1 MKNFMRKLI
10 IMDKKIAF
18 ITGISRGIG
27 LEIAKSFVNDD
38 YFVIG
43 TSRSSFRINEELN
56 SENCMH
62 LLMDVTDREQISSCF
77 DELKKINKIPNVL
90 INNAGITKD
99 QLFLRM
105 KEDDWDDVINSNL
118 TSVFNITKLFI
129 KSMVKDR
136 YGKIINISSVAGLMG
151 NPGQVNYSAS
161 KAGLG
166 GFTRALAKE
175 VAARNITVNC
185 IAPGFIETD
194 MTDHFQDE
202 ELENIL
208 NQIPANK
215 MGNPQQIADLALFLA
230 SSKGDYITGQTI
242 SVDGGLYMS

>member
-1 MKNFMRKLI
+1 
-10 IMDKKIAF
+10 MDKKIVF
-18 ITGISRGIG
+18 ITGVSRGIG
-27 LEIAKSFVNDD
+27 LEIAKSFLNDG

-43 TSRSSFRINEELN
+43 TSRSKFELN
-56 SENCMH
+56 DVLSSEDCLHIAIDITNR
-62 LLMDVTDREQISSCF
+62 DQISACLKDLI
-77 DELKKINKIPNVL
+77 DEDKVPNVL

-105 KEDDWDDVINSNL
+105 KNEDWDEVINANL

-129 KSMVKDR
+129 KSMVKNR
-136 YGKIINISSVAGLMG
+136 SGAIINISSVAGLMG
-151 NPGQVNYSAS
+151 NAGQVNYSAS

-194 MTDHFQDE
+194 MTSHFKEDE
-202 ELENIL
+202 LNDIL
-208 NQIPANK
+208 NQIPSNK
-215 MGNPQQIADLALFLA
+215 MGNPRNIADLALFLA
-230 SSKGDYITGQTI
+230 SDKGNYITGQTI
-242 SVDGGLYMS
+242 SVDGGLYMN

>member
-1 MKNFMRKLI
+1 
-10 IMDKKIAF
+10 MDKKIVF
-18 ITGISRGIG
+18 ITGVSRGIG
-27 LEIAKSFVNDD
+27 LEIAKCFLKDGH
-38 YFVIG
+38 FVIG
-43 TSRSSFRINEELN
+43 TSRSHFNL
-56 SENCMH
+56 SESLGSDQCLHMP
-62 LLMDVTDREQISSCF
+62 LDVTDRDQVKSCLEQ
-77 DELKKINKIPNVL
+77 LKTLEKIPNVL

-105 KEDDWDDVINSNL
+105 KDEDWDEVINSNL

-129 KSMVKDR
+129 KSMVKNR
-136 YGKIINISSVAGLMG
+136 SGKIINISSVAGLMG

-166 GFTRALAKE
+166 GFTRSLAKE

-194 MTDHFQDE
+194 MTNHFKSD

-208 NQIPANK
+208 KQIPKNK
-215 MGNPQQIADLALFLA
+215 MGNPQDIANLALFLA
-230 SSKGDYITGQTI
+230 SSSADYITGQTI
-242 SVDGGLYMS
+242 SVDGGLYMN